1 MVNGGSGARRAAASM
16 GRDAE
21 DAAAAYVVRLG
32 MRILGRNVRIRE
44 GEVDI
49 VALDG
54 ETVVFIEVK
63 ARSNRKFGSAISS
76 VDARKRRRLRAAAED
91 YLQFVAPHARAR
103 FDVLTI
109 ERNGAVL
116 HRNAFAWQ

>member
-1 MVNGGSGARRAAASM
+1 MLNDGGGMRRTAAAL
-16 GRDAE
+16 GKDAE
-21 DAAAAYVVRLG
+21 DAAAAYVAGLG

-63 ARSNRKFGSAISS
+63 ARTNRRFGSALGA
-76 VDARKRRRLRAAAED
+76 VDARKRRRLRAAAAD
-91 YLQFVAPHARAR
+91 YLQFVAPQARAR
-103 FDVLTI
+103 FDVLTV
-109 ERNGAVL
+109 ERDGLRL
-116 HRNAFAWQ
+116 HRSAF

>member
-1 MVNGGSGARRAAASM
+1 MSDAGGTRQAAASL
-16 GRDAE
+16 GKDAE
-21 DAAAAYVVRLG
+21 DAAAAYVTRLG

-63 ARSNRKFGSAISS
+63 ARSNRRFGSALAA
-76 VDARKRRRLRAAAED
+76 VDARKRRRLRAAAAD
-91 YLQFVAPHARAR
+91 YLQFVAPQARAR
-103 FDVLTI
+103 FDVLTV
-109 ERNGAVL
+109 ERDGPRL
-116 HRNAFAWQ
+116 HRGAFSWP